1 MIVPTRQPVTAY
13 VLDIPLIVTDRSR
26 IPSRPARATCGRPS

>member
-13 VLDIPLIVTDRSR
+13 VFDIPLIVTDRSR
-26 IPSRPARATCGRPS
+26 IPSIVASAMCGRPS